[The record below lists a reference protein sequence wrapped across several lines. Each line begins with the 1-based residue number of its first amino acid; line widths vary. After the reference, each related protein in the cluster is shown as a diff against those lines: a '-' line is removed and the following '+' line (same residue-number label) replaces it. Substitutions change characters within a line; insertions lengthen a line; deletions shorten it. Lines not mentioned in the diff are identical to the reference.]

1 MLVAAETF
9 TAEQMLSLRLVD
21 AVHPAAA
28 LREAALDYAA
38 SLLALAPMAVTSML
52 EIIRELEAGALDRD
66 HAGALAQACTDSED
80 VQEGITAQ
88 REKRAPVFRNQ

>member
-1 MLVAAETF
+1 
-9 TAEQMLSLRLVD
+9 
-21 AVHPAAA
+21 
-28 LREAALDYAA
+28 
-38 SLLALAPMAVTSML
+38 MAVTSML